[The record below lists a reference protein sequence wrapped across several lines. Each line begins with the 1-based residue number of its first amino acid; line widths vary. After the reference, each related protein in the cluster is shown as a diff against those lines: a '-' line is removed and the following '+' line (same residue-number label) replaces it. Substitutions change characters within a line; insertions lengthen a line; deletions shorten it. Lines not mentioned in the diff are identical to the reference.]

1 MENSLIKILLVDDE
15 ADALEFLSYT
25 LKKENYQVFTA
36 QNGLLA
42 IEIAKK
48 EKPDLIILDIMMPE
62 MDGVEVCRELRAIPE
77 LQNVIIAFLTARS
90 EDYSQLAAFDVGAD
104 DYIIKPIKPRI
115 FLSRVKALIRRRN
128 SEFQNQKK
136 LTIKELTIDYEKYTV
151 TKGNYKI
158 DLRKK
163 EFELLALLI
172 SKPGKVFTREEIM
185 QTIWEQ
191 NIIIGNRTVD
201 VHINKLREKMGDQYI
216 HTYKGIGYKFEF

>member
-62 MDGVEVCRELRAIPE
+62 MYGVEVCRELRAIPE